1 MPNSL
6 LTPEIKSFIEERG
19 DCSADEV
26 ALLAPKYPELP
37 IPFIARQIAGRKRVK
52 SKLPSW
58 HENPDTVFPQ
68 TLSLEQCSS
77 ERAAQYKA
85 GLVNGKICA
94 DLTGGFGVDARFMAD
109 RVEKLFFCEKDE
121 ELAAIVESNFAAFG
135 ISDKVDCQ
143 ACDGVKW
150 QREYEAK
157 LDFIYIDPA
166 RRDSRSFKISKLSE
180 CEPDPLAIWHELLG
194 KADRVMLKASP
205 GLDVD
210 QALRELDH
218 VEAVHVVSVQGECK
232 ELLLIGNDSFGG
244 EATIVCV
251 DLLADGSV
259 ARHEFLRSEE
269 KEMEGSYALYERY
282 LYEPNA
288 SIMKAGG
295 FKTFGSKIG
304 LPLLN
309 PRTRYYTSKEFIE
322 DFPGRVFWVEKEG
335 ELNRKSA
342 RELFP
347 EGKANVV
354 ARNAG
359 MSTAELKAKLKLKDG
374 GEAFAIG
381 CRDASTYRLLLRC
394 KRVK

>member
-1 MPNSL
+1 MSEEFL
-6 LTPEIKSFIEERG
+6 SAEARAFIRERS
-19 DCSADEV
+19 DRSADEI
-26 ALLAPKYPELP
+26 ALLAPKYPDLP
-37 IPFIARQIAGRKRVK
+37 IPFIARQVAGRKRVK

-58 HENPDTVFPQ
+58 HENPNTVFPP

-77 ERAAQYKA
+77 ERAAGYKA
-85 GLVNGKICA
+85 GLATGRVAA
-94 DLTGGFGVDARFMAD
+94 DLTGGFGVDARSFAD
-109 RVEKLFFCEKDE
+109 SVEKLFFCERDE
-121 ELAAIVESNFAAFG
+121 ELLSLTKSNFAAFG
-135 ISDKVDCQ
+135 LDEKVDCHVG
-143 ACDGVKW
+143 DGVAW
-150 QREYEAK
+150 FREYEGR
-157 LDFIYIDPA
+157 LDFVYMDPA
-166 RRDSRSFKISKLSE
+166 RRDARSFKVSKLSE
-180 CEPDPLAIWHELLG
+180 CEPDPLAIWSELLE

-210 QALRELDH
+210 QALRELEY
-218 VEAVHVVSVQGECK
+218 VEAVHVVSVEGECK
-232 ELLLIGNDSFGG
+232 ELLLIGNRAFAG
-244 EATIVCV
+244 EATIYCV
-251 DLLADGSV
+251 DLLADGSMTQH
-259 ARHEFLRSEE
+259 AFLRSEE
-269 KEMEGSYALYERY
+269 KAMEGSYALYERY

-295 FKTFGSKIG
+295 FKTFGASIG

-309 PRTRYYTSKEFIE
+309 PRTRYYTSKELVE

-347 EGKANVV
+347 EGKANIV

-374 GEAFAIG
+374 GDAFAIG

-394 KRVK
+394 KRVQ